1 MHASWHTTLLF
12 TIILV
17 RPNSATRCWL
27 FGALKSNWKKAMDN
41 FQVTHLGL
49 SIANRTFAQV
59 FKTAWTNSV
68 KMSTI
73 VNSFAK
79 AGMYPVNRNAVG
91 K

>member
-1 MHASWHTTLLF
+1 
-12 TIILV
+12 
-17 RPNSATRCWL
+17 
-27 FGALKSNWKKAMDN
+27 MDN

-68 KMSTI
+68 KISTI